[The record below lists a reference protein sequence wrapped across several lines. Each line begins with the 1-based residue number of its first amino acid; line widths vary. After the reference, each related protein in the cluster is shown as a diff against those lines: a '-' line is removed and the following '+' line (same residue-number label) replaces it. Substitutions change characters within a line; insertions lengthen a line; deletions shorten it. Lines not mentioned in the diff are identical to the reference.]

1 MKIFLNDR
9 HPLSP
14 LGELKA
20 TLSKIQFVIFVPTLV
35 RFAVSIAACTN
46 TYKSTDCRDVI
57 RIL

>member
-35 RFAVSIAACTN
+35 RFAVSIDAC
-46 TYKSTDCRDVI
+46 I
-57 RIL
+57 QILTKVLM